1 MKKAKKALALVLC
14 AVLLVAGSV
23 MGTLAYLTSTDE
35 VVNTF
40 TVGKVQIKL
49 DEAEVNSAGIADSAA
64 SSRVQENE
72 YHLLPGHR
80 YTKDPT
86 IHVVAGSEDCY
97 LFVKVENG
105 ISSLEAA
112 TNANSNTKTIADQM
126 SEKGWQAV
134 NGVSNVYCYAPNNTK
149 AAVSAGTDVH
159 VFDYFI
165 IDGAKTGDQIASIAG
180 KVENNAEIKVTA
192 YAIQKDG
199 FENKSPEE
207 IWSASGFS
215 STGA

>member
-23 MGTLAYLTSTDE
+23 MGTLAYLTSTAT
-35 VVNTF
+35 VTNTF
-40 TVGKVQIKL
+40 TVGKVGITL
-49 DEAEVNSAGIADSAA
+49 DETKVNTDGTADSAA
-64 SSRVQENE
+64 SSRVQENG

-80 YTKDPT
+80 YIKDPT
-86 IHVVAGSEDCY
+86 IHVDANSEDCY

-112 TNANSNTKTIADQM
+112 NNTNSNTMNIAGQM
-126 SEKGWQAV
+126 AEYGWKAV
-134 NGVSNVYCYAPNNTK
+134 ANVSNVYYYAPNNTMT
-149 AAVSAGTDVH
+149 AVSAGTDVH

-180 KVENNAEIKVTA
+180 KPQDNAVIKVTA

-199 FENKSPEE
+199 FEGKTAEY
-207 IWSASGFS
+207 IWDASGF
-215 STGA
+215 GA